1 MHVSLVMT
9 VIGDDRPG
17 LVGSI
22 SRAVADHDGN
32 WLESHMTRLAGKF
45 AGILRVEV
53 PADKTAALETRL
65 HELASTG
72 LHVIV
77 EAGRDEALDGT
88 QALVLE
94 LTGDDRPGIVRDI
107 SLALAER
114 QVNIEALETESTD
127 APMSGGL
134 LFKATARLR
143 LSQGTSVDELRE
155 SLEALGHDLMVD
167 IVLDDADPPQAN

>member
-77 EAGRDEALDGT
+77 EAGRDEALESGILRAADPLLT
-88 QALVLE
+88 KPFTARE
-94 LTGDDRPGIVRDI
+94 LLSQVAD
-107 SLALAER
+107 ALAR
-114 QVNIEALETESTD
+114 
-127 APMSGGL
+127 
-134 LFKATARLR
+134 
-143 LSQGTSVDELRE
+143 
-155 SLEALGHDLMVD
+155 
-167 IVLDDADPPQAN
+167 